1 MTGRFSMD
9 TDLACGPCD
18 DVVGAMPDERAQDG
32 EARTAAP
39 DDEDALV
46 LLMAA

>member
-1 MTGRFSMD
+1 MN
-9 TDLACGPCD
+9 TDLACRPRD
-18 DVVGAMPDERAQDG
+18 DVLGTMPDERAQDG

-46 LLMAA
+46 LLLAP